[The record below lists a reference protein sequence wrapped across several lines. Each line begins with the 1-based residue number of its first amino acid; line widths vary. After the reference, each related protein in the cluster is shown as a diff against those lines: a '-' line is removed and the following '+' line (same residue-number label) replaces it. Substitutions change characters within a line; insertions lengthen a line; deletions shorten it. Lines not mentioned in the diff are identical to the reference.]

1 MVGFEIMRICVICVI
16 WYRSGSKLDEY
27 LVLAN
32 ALEVSNE
39 PFIWVIQTGAGRLDP
54 PCHLTGLDRPAEGN
68 YFHSGLDSKAS
79 KKGLII
85 DGWAPQLLILNHQS
99 MGEFISHC
107 GWNSMVEA
115 IGCGVPILAWPIRDD

>member
-1 MVGFEIMRICVICVI
+1 MNEDEIIQWLDLKSHGFMLYVSFGTKVGP
-16 WYRSGSKLDEY
+16 KLDEY
-27 LVLAN
+27 LVPAN
-32 ALEVSNE
+32 ASEVSNE

-85 DGWAPQLLILNHQS
+85 DGWAP
-99 MGEFISHC
+99 
-107 GWNSMVEA
+107 
-115 IGCGVPILAWPIRDD
+115 

>member
-1 MVGFEIMRICVICVI
+1 MVYVDYNRRKLAISHYLVNRMGKPMWGVGQLLLEQFYKWGGFSAS
-16 WYRSGSKLDEY
+16 WSWDEY

-39 PFIWVIQTGAGRLDP
+39 PFIWVIQIGAGRLDP

-68 YFHSGLDSKAS
+68 YFHSGLGSKAS

-85 DGWAPQLLILNHQS
+85 DGWAPQLLILNH
-99 MGEFISHC
+99 G
-107 GWNSMVEA
+107 
-115 IGCGVPILAWPIRDD
+115 